1 MKIKASLLS
10 VLRQINLKNFDKG
23 MGIFNKSMKQFG
35 NAMDSMT
42 KELSTDIK
50 KSNERAE
57 SQAKRGKENMKK
69 IWGKSDVKIWSDKK
83 TEL

>member
-1 MKIKASLLS
+1 LLS
-10 VLRQINLKNFDKG
+10 VLKQINLKNFDKG
-23 MGIFNKSMKQFG
+23 MSEFNKSMKQFG

>member
-23 MGIFNKSMKQFG
+23 MSEFNKSMKQFG
-35 NAMDSMT
+35 NAMDSMNDD
-42 KELSTDIK
+42 LSDDIEESK
-50 KSNERAE
+50 KRAKFE
-57 SQAKRGKENMKK
+57 EEKNKKNLDK